1 MTIRD
6 IASLKNYRQDKD
18 SPLPEEKLRPSA
30 EQIRQVS
37 IAHEREE
44 KIRSRTRAESVLREQ
59 QELARAPREDTTTV
73 STPEGYSEEPEPEI
87 VRQLKSAAKEF
98 RELFYAGSKIAKKK
112 AKEKKRHA
120 DEKRA
125 QMDAERIASMGN
137 LAVQFTE
144 DYDRILAEIRSRPY
158 QEQRKMYD
166 GLITLMDYQ
175 RKLTVARRDMSAR
188 VATSVRKPVVPSR
201 EEQTLESKRKTGQKP
216 HRQ

>member
-1 MTIRD
+1 
-6 IASLKNYRQDKD
+6 
-18 SPLPEEKLRPSA
+18 
-30 EQIRQVS
+30 
-37 IAHEREE
+37 
-44 KIRSRTRAESVLREQ
+44 
-59 QELARAPREDTTTV
+59 V

-87 VRQLKSAAKEF
+87 VRQLKSVAKEF

-175 RKLTVARRDMSAR
+175 RKLVVARRDMSAR
-188 VATSVRKPVVPSR
+188 VATSVGKPVVPSR

-216 HRQ
+216 YRQ